1 MNGAVFA
8 YLRVSKSELNVE
20 NQRMEIES
28 SGIKVDYWF
37 SEVVSGSVSTSLRT
51 EFQRLLGQIRD
62 GETIVVSRLDR
73 LGRDAIDVMS
83 TVKLLEERNIKVIV
97 LQLGNVDLTSSA
109 GKMMM
114 VMLSC
119 VAEMERTILIE
130 RVQSGLKR
138 AVAEGVK
145 LGRKSSTTEGQRREI
160 VQKLQDGVSVSQ
172 IAREYN
178 VSRGTVINIRNASS
192 H

>member
-114 VMLSC
+114 VMLC
-119 VAEMERTILIE
+119 MMQIE
-130 RVQSGLKR
+130 L
-138 AVAEGVK
+138 
-145 LGRKSSTTEGQRREI
+145 
-160 VQKLQDGVSVSQ
+160 
-172 IAREYN
+172 Y
-178 VSRGTVINIRNASS
+178 
-192 H
+192 

>member
-145 LGRKSSTTEGQRREI
+145 LGRRSSTTEGQRREI